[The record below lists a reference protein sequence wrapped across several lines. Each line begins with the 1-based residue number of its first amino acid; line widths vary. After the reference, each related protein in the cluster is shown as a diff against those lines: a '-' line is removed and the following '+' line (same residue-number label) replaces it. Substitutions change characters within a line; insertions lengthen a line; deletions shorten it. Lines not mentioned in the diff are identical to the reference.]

1 MTDLAIRVENLP
13 KLSYIGSRERDKAVR
28 DTLIDAISA
37 GVMKRRETDRRG
49 TKQTEQTRKTEQ
61 TR

>member
-13 KLSYIGSRERDKAVR
+13 KLSHIGSRERDKAVR

>member
-13 KLSYIGSRERDKAVR
+13 KLSCIGSRERDKAVR

-37 GVMKRRETDRRG
+37 GVMKRREIDHRG
-49 TKQTEQTRKTEQ
+49 TKQTEQTRKTE
-61 TR
+61 